1 MEWKDNRRT
10 RLTAGRRK
18 RTEIRTKQKGTAGDG
33 QEMEQKEAPRSTEYG
48 IRDL

>member
-33 QEMEQKEAPRSTEYG
+33 QEMEQKEAPRSTGYG